1 MITLHFKDCFE
12 VMKGMADGSVDLIC
26 TDPPYYS
33 TDLHFDKAP
42 RLDFKALLLEFKR
55 ILKPHGIFVTFADFN
70 LLAELRSYKLFK
82 SAYEIIWQKNMAV
95 GFLDAKVRPLR
106 SHEFIGVFV
115 DGLKK
120 STYNPQKTKG
130 EPYHNKQG
138 KMRPSSC
145 YGKLD
150 EHFRTDNH
158 EGWYYPK
165 SVFGGFYDPD
175 MFNSSITNKPRH
187 PTQKPLDL
195 IEYLIKT
202 YSNEGDVVFD
212 PFMGSGTTGLGCKNL
227 NRSFIGC
234 EIFED
239 YFNIAQSRI
248 NGVNPPQSPNTPLT
262 QASPIILNPNQ
273 ISLL

>member
-1 MITLHFKDCFE
+1 
-12 VMKGMADGSVDLIC
+12 
-26 TDPPYYS
+26 
-33 TDLHFDKAP
+33 
-42 RLDFKALLLEFKR
+42 
-55 ILKPHGIFVTFADFN
+55 
-70 LLAELRSYKLFK
+70 
-82 SAYEIIWQKNMAV
+82 MAV
-95 GFLDAKVRPLR
+95 GFLDANVRPLR
-106 SHEFIGVFV
+106 NHEFIGVFV

-120 STYNPQKTKG
+120 STYNPQKIKG
-130 EPYHNKQG
+130 EPYKIKQG
-138 KMRPSSC
+138 KMRPSNC
-145 YGKLD
+145 YGKFD
-150 EHFRTDNH
+150 DHIRSENT
-158 EGWYYPK
+158 GWYYPK
-165 SVFGGFYDPD
+165 SVLSGFYDKERQ
-175 MFNSSITNKPRH
+175 NSSILYKPRH

-195 IEYLIKT
+195 VKNLILT